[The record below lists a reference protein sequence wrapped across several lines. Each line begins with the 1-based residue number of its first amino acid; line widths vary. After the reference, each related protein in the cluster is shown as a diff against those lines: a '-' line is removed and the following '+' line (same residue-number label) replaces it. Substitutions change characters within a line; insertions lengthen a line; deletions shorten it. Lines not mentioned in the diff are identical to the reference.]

1 MSEERLQKVMARAG
15 IASRRACEEIILQ
28 GRVEVNG
35 RVVKEMGLKV
45 DPDKDRIVVDG
56 QVLAW
61 QAKPRYIYIMLYK
74 PPGVLSV
81 FDDPRGR
88 PGLEQLVKAE
98 ERLFTVGRLDLESEG
113 LMLLT
118 NNGEIAQTLSHPRHE
133 HAKTYLV
140 LVDRRPGTDAIAR
153 LRHGVVLEGERTAP
167 SRWEILHDNLR
178 VHPRA
183 GSENVEGVWL
193 KVTLREGRKRQ
204 IRRMAAQE
212 GIAVRRLIR
221 IRIGPLT
228 LDGSLI
234 PGQSRPL
241 TRTEVQRLRAQMA
254 GARQGSRPRRRRGEA
269 QRGRPVQRSGSVR
282 PPGRR
287 PTRGSPSNRPA
298 RKSPPGSNKP

>member
-1 MSEERLQKVMARAG
+1 MPEERLQKVMARAG

-35 RVVKEMGLKV
+35 RIVKEMGLKV
-45 DPDKDRIVVDG
+45 DPEKDRIVIDG
-56 QVLAW
+56 QVLVW
-61 QAKPRYIYIMLYK
+61 DAKPRYYYLMLYK

-88 PGLEQLVKAE
+88 PGLEQLVKTE
-98 ERLFTVGRLDLESEG
+98 ERLFAVGRLDLDSEG

-153 LRHGVVLEGERTAP
+153 LRHGVVLEGEKTAP
-167 SRWEILHDNLR
+167 SRWEILHDMPR
-178 VHPRA
+178 VHSLA
-183 GSENVEGVWL
+183 GAEKVEGVWL

-204 IRRMAAQE
+204 IRRMAALE

-228 LDGSLI
+228 LDGSLA

-241 TRTEVQRLRAQMA
+241 TRTEVQRLRAQVA
-254 GARQGSRPRRRRGEA
+254 GARKGSRPRRRRTEA
-269 QRGRPVQRSGSVR
+269 QRSRPPQRSGSAR
-282 PPGRR
+282 PPARRSTHGSPSSR
-287 PTRGSPSNRPA
+287 PTRRQ
-298 RKSPPGSNKP
+298 KPGYKP